1 MKNFKE
7 KLALVPNKPGSY
19 QMKDKDGIIIYVG
32 KAKNLK
38 NRLKSYFTG
47 THTGK
52 TLSLVENIDDFE
64 YIVTS
69 SELESLILEITLIK
83 KYNPKYNILLKDDKS
98 YPYIELTNEKYPKL
112 KVVRNVKKR
121 KNKNHLYGPFP
132 NVTAARKTVNII
144 NRVYP
149 LRKCENLKKDLCLY
163 YHIGECLGYCKLDI
177 EQEKIDKMNKE
188 IIAFLN
194 GDSTNIEKRIKEE
207 MEKSSI
213 AMNYERALELRDMLE
228 DIKITLKKQKIDL
241 GKDQNFDIV
250 NYYTD
255 NNYLSIQ
262 VFFIRNGLLYGRE
275 KEIIKT
281 LDDPLEETLE
291 YIIKFYDKIG
301 ILPKELYVPLGIDI
315 ETLSNYFN
323 IKVLN
328 TYRGK
333 IKSLFDLAGENAK
346 ENLEA
351 EEVVIEKDEQK
362 RKMALNEL
370 ANLLKMDKIERIES
384 FDNSHLFGTY
394 YVGGMVVFDDFIPN
408 KNEYRKYKI
417 DSNVKDDI
425 NAMREVIY
433 RRYYRVLME
442 DLKKPDLIVM
452 DGGED
457 QIKVC
462 KEIIDSLNL
471 NIRIVG
477 LVKDD
482 KHRTNHL
489 LDENNN
495 LIDIPNRSDLFLY
508 LSKIQE
514 EVHRFAITYHRDIK
528 SKGALVSVLDMVPG
542 IGEKRR
548 KKLLKEFGSLKK
560 LKEASIED
568 LSKIVSSEVAKNL
581 SEYLKEI

>member
-482 KHRTNHL
+482 HHRTNHL

-560 LKEASIED
+560 LKEANIED